1 MNTENRLSLALLRS
15 AVERVC
21 GYVRLDG
28 RLIFRAVARI
38 QDRGGVLFDRRP
50 RRRSHRVLSMGRN
63 LIMVLLLAAVHTAS
77 AWTNGRL
84 LIWMDADRAC
94 AMRLV
99 ADKFEQDYGIPVQI
113 ETPENIT
120 DNFPL
125 AAQAAKGPDIVI
137 WAHDKVGEWAAGG
150 IIAPIGV
157 TAAYKEQFYP
167 MAWEAVRHRRQLWG
181 YPISLEVIGLIY
193 NKKLVNGTPPTQ
205 LSDLIPF
212 QQKLKSE
219 HPDVNAIL
227 WDYNSPYYSWG
238 ILASGGAYTFGK
250 TTDGYDPRNV
260 GVAADEAVQGLSE
273 IAHLIDTG
281 VLPRIASSGDVPQEL
296 MAQGKLAM
304 MISGPWD
311 WPNLIKSGIDFG
323 VVPVPGING
332 KLGKAFVGVQVAY
345 INRSSPNRDLV
356 KEFLEKYAL
365 TKESLSA
372 LDHLKPIGIP
382 AMISLYDELSRN
394 NPLLGEMKRCADEG
408 EVTPNIPQMGRFWT
422 SVAAALEVANSDRCS
437 PAAALEYAQHEMLK
451 GIQDGR
457 R

>member
-1 MNTENRLSLALLRS
+1 MNTQNRLSLALLRS

-21 GYVRLDG
+21 GYVRLDR

-50 RRRSHRVLSMGRN
+50 RRRSHRVLSKGRN

-125 AAQAAKGPDIVI
+125 AAQAGKGPDIVI

-150 IIAPIGV
+150 IIAPIEV

-167 MAWEAVRHRRQLWG
+167 MAWDAVRHRRQLWG

-212 QQKLKSE
+212 HQKLKSE

-238 ILASGGAYTFGK
+238 ILASGGAYIFGK

-281 VLPRIASSGDVPQEL
+281 VLSRIASSGDVPQEL

-345 INRSSPNRDLV
+345 INRSSPNRDLA
-356 KEFLEKYAL
+356 KEFLEKYAI
-365 TKESLSA
+365 TKESLRA
-372 LDHLKPIGIP
+372 LDHVKPIGIL

-408 EVTPNIPQMGRFWT
+408 EVMPNIPQMGRFWT